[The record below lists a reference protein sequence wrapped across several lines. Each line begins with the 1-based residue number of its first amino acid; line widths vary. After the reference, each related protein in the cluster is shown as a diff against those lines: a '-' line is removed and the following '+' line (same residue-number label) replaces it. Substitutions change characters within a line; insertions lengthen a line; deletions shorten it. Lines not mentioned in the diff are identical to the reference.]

1 MIIQQFEGTCYKASN
16 WKRLGLTKGFERHRG
31 DYFKKHG
38 GPKKL
43 WIKSLNRNALRILSA
58 IDVPRIYEAV
68 LNNDTPERDLALKK
82 SQMQNLRV
90 QLQCVTAQSVR

>member
-1 MIIQQFEGTCYKASN
+1 MAITLKSMDARRSFELKVSIAM
-16 WKRLGLTKGFERHRG
+16 H
-31 DYFKKHG
+31 
-38 GPKKL
+38 
-43 WIKSLNRNALRILSA
+43 LRILSA

>member
-38 GPKKL
+38 RPKKL
-43 WIKSLNRNALRILSA
+43 WIKSLNRNAPA
-58 IDVPRIYEAV
+58 H
-68 LNNDTPERDLALKK
+68 PERHRCAEDL
-82 SQMQNLRV
+82 
-90 QLQCVTAQSVR
+90 